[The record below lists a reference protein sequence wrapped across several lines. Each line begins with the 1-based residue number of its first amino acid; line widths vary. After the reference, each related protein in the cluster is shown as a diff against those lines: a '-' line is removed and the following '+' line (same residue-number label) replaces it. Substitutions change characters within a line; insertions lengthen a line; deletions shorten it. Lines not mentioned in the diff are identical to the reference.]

1 MNDMNDR
8 DTVCLLND
16 FLKGLKTEYSKFIA
30 SKAKR
35 IMFLLD
41 ERNFIPKLSVYLDT
55 ETIKSIFDVLIQNAV
70 KYTEKGYIKTGY
82 RILENNILQFFVEDT
97 GNGIDPVHLEEM
109 TNLFSTSDGSSQ
121 TMAENLAGVNQAV
134 KSQGGKLRIES
145 QQGMGTTVYFS
156 VEYNPASVEGTTT
169 KEDLQAE
176 SVVSQARNEPAQ
188 SKAITM
194 NNIWKGKT
202 ILIAEDEIVNY
213 MFLEVLFEETGA
225 ILKHA
230 SDGAQAIEAV
240 KTNPNINVILMDIK
254 MPNINGLEATKQI
267 KAMRPKL
274 PIIAQTAYAMQD
286 DEYKA
291 LQAGCNDYISKPL
304 DATKLIGLM
313 KKYLW

>member
-1 MNDMNDR
+1 MNNI
-8 DTVCLLND
+8 DTVCQLND
-16 FLKGLKTEYSKFIA
+16 FLKGMKTEYSKFIA
-30 SKAKR
+30 SQAKR

-41 ERNFIPKLSVYLDT
+41 ERNFIPNLSVYIDT
-55 ETIKSIFDVLIQNAV
+55 EMVKSILDVLIRNAV

-82 RILENNILQFFVEDT
+82 RVLENNILQFFVEDT
-97 GNGIDPVHLEEM
+97 GNGFEPVLLEKT
-109 TNLFSTSDGSSQ
+109 TNLFATSEGDFEAMTG
-121 TMAENLAGVNQAV
+121 NLTGVNLAV

-145 QQGMGTTVYFS
+145 QQDMGTTVFFS
-156 VEYNPASVEGTTT
+156 MEYHPANVEGTQ
-169 KEDLQAE
+169 EDVQVE
-176 SVVSQARNEPAQ
+176 SAASQVRHEPMQ

-225 ILKHA
+225 VLKHA
-230 SDGAQAIEAV
+230 SDGGQAIEFV
-240 KTNPNINVILMDIK
+240 KTNPNINVVLMDIK

-267 KAMRPKL
+267 KAMRPQL

-291 LQAGCNDYISKPL
+291 LQAGCNDYISKPI
-304 DATKLIGLM
+304 DATKLISLM